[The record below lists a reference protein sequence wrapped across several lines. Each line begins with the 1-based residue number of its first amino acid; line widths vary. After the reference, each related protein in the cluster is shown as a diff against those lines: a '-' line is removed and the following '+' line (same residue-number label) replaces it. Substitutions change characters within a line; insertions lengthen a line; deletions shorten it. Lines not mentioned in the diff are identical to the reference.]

1 MTTPSYSLDIS
12 GNSYLGGDSIVTG
25 NLGIGTTN
33 PSYNLDVNGN
43 SYVSNDLYVNNQI
56 GIGTTNPAWSLDI
69 PNGSI
74 NALTLSSSLISSLFK
89 YFVST
94 NSNYFYTN
102 GTIGTRLLIQWG
114 FESAANITV
123 TFTLPY
129 STAPSVI
136 AVGNGGDNG
145 SGGSN
150 LHTQSICVYN
160 VTTTNCIVGQF
171 TLNDPFYWIAVGIF

>member
-1 MTTPSYSLDIS
+1 MYIVIKVIYKHCTHTESHRSTYSQVILLRS
-12 GNSYLGGDSIVTG
+12 GL
-25 NLGIGTTN
+25 
-33 PSYNLDVNGN
+33 P
-43 SYVSNDLYVNNQI
+43 
-56 GIGTTNPAWSLDI
+56 PAT
-69 PNGSI
+69 NGSI
-74 NALTLSSSLISSLFK
+74 NALSLSNNLISSLFT
-89 YFVST
+89 YFAST
-94 NSNYFYTN
+94 NSGYFYIN
-102 GTIGTRLLIQWG
+102 GTIGNRLLIQWG
-114 FESAANITV
+114 FESAANITL

>member
-1 MTTPSYSLDIS
+1 MTTPLYSLDIS

-43 SYVSNDLYVNNQI
+43 SYVSNDLYVNKQI

-114 FESAANITV
+114 YGSAANVTL

-129 STAPSVI
+129 SNAPSVI
-136 AVGNGGDNG
+136 AVGNGGTNG
-145 SGGSN
+145 TSSY